1 MKRRGQIQAV
11 DERAQNY
18 HDAQKS
24 FDISIISGTP
34 VVRISAFALWH
45 LSR

>member
-1 MKRRGQIQAV
+1 MKRRAQIQAV
-11 DERAQNY
+11 EEKAQNY

-24 FDISIISGTP
+24 FDISIISGTST
-34 VVRISAFALWH
+34 VRISAFALWH